1 MHKVSPKMKTNKPQ
15 KIYLGHLTLMEDGGG
30 VALQGTSFSLQRNPS
45 AILPSHGTPEGLNLQ
60 VYILTPK
67 VASR

>member
-1 MHKVSPKMKTNKPQ
+1 
-15 KIYLGHLTLMEDGGG
+15 MEDGGG
-30 VALQGTSFSLQRNPS
+30 VSLQGTSFSSQRNPS
-45 AILPSHGTPEGLNLQ
+45 TILPAQGTTEGLNLQ

>member
-1 MHKVSPKMKTNKPQ
+1 MMSPIKKM
-15 KIYLGHLTLMEDGGG
+15 
-30 VALQGTSFSLQRNPS
+30 SSS
-45 AILPSHGTPEGLNLQ
+45 AILPALGTPEGLNLQ

>member
-1 MHKVSPKMKTNKPQ
+1 MNTNKPQ
-15 KIYLGHLTLMEDGGG
+15 KIWLKIYLGHLTLMEDGGG
-30 VALQGTSFSLQRNPS
+30 VFLQGTSFSLQRIPS
-45 AILPSHGTPEGLNLQ
+45 AILPAQGTPQGLNLR